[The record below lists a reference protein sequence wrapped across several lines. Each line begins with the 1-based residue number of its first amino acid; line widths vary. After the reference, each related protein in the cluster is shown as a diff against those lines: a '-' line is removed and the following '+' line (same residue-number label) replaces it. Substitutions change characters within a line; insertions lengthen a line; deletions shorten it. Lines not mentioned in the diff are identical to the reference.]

1 VRGEQYLTK
10 TEQYRLVYAKG
21 SSLANKSLVMK
32 ALPNGLSWSRCGFS
46 VGKRLGKAVERN
58 RVKRVL
64 REIVRQ
70 TPLQPGWD
78 IIFIART
85 AAAGTA
91 YAELEKSAGGLL
103 LRAGLL
109 AGKHEKIGPGIN

>member
-10 TEQYRLVYAKG
+10 TEQYRVVYTKG
-21 SSLANKSLVMK
+21 SSWANKLLVIK
-32 ALPNGLSWSRCGFS
+32 ALPNSLNRSRYGFS
-46 VGKRLGKAVERN
+46 VGRRLGKAVQRN

-70 TPLQPGWD
+70 TPLPPGWD

-85 AAAGTA
+85 AAAGTT
-91 YAELEKSAGGLL
+91 YTELEKSVSGLL
-103 LRAGLL
+103 WRAGLL